1 MKQKFQLIFFHRVEK
16 GKALATYAESHS
28 LDSIISSNR
37 CTAPHCEVK
46 APTVRRSKGGFNL
59 ARNNNSGNKQGKAM
73 KYLIKA
79 DIKINGTVQRK
90 DIIGAIMGQTEG
102 LLGDD
107 LELRKL
113 QKTARVGHVD
123 VEMETKGGKVHG
135 MILIPSSMDNVETAI
150 IGSALETIDRIGP
163 CQAIITV
170 VEISDVR
177 ATKRTAVVDRA
188 KELLLA
194 LVNSGE
200 AASKTVVEEVRSVL
214 TVGTATN
221 FHGLTCGPNVQSS
234 DSLIIVEGRNDV
246 INLLN
251 CGVKNAISADG
262 AGNIKQ
268 ELIDLANGKQSV
280 TLAIDG
286 DRGGEMLF
294 RQLNAILKVDFVAQA
309 PVGQEWELLPQKTI
323 TKTLS
328 MKEDVAKFAKKM
340 DAQDKEDEAKHGTSN
355 DEWAEEMENVYES
368 EIAPAEIQEMF
379 DYQDNLGKNKAMF
392 VLADGTVSE
401 EMGAA
406 SIAKSAAGTEGVQAL
421 IINGPINDRIQ
432 EIASEASIPT
442 VVGTKPGKGFNA
454 SSDAESWFSEMH
466 R

>member
-1 MKQKFQLIFFHRVEK
+1 M
-16 GKALATYAESHS
+16 
-28 LDSIISSNR
+28 
-37 CTAPHCEVK
+37 
-46 APTVRRSKGGFNL
+46 
-59 ARNNNSGNKQGKAM
+59 ARKNHSGNKQGKAM

-79 DIKINGTVQRK
+79 DIKVNGTVQRK

-102 LLGDD
+102 LLGDE

-113 QKTARVGHVD
+113 QRTARVGHVD
-123 VEMETKGGKVHG
+123 VETETKGGKVHG
-135 MILIPSSMDNVETAI
+135 LILIPSSMDNVETAI

-163 CQAIITV
+163 CQAKITV

-188 KELLLA
+188 KELLLQ

-221 FHGLTCGPNVQSS
+221 YHGLTCGPNVQSS
-234 DSLIIVEGRNDV
+234 SSLIIVEGRNDV

-262 AGNIKQ
+262 AGDIKQ
-268 ELIDLANGKQSV
+268 ELIDLANGKESV

-294 RQLNAILKVDFVAQA
+294 RQLHAILRVDFVAQA
-309 PVGQEWELLPQKTI
+309 PAGQEWELLPQKTI
-323 TKTLS
+323 TKSLS
-328 MKEDVAKFAKKM
+328 MKVEVAKFEKKM
-340 DAQDKEDEAKHGTSN
+340 AKEDKEDKKKHGGS
-355 DEWAEEMENVYES
+355 DKGEWAEEMPEVFES
-368 EIAPAEIQEMF
+368 EVAPAEIQEMF
-379 DYQDNLGKNKAMF
+379 DHLDALGKNKAMF
-392 VLADGTVSE
+392 VLADGSVGE

-406 SIAKSAAGTEGVQAL
+406 AIAKSASSTEGVKVL
-421 IINGPINDRIQ
+421 IINGPVNERLQ
-432 EIASEASIPT
+432 EIASEASIET
-442 VVGTKPGKGFNA
+442 VIGTKPGKGF
-454 SSDAESWFSEMH
+454 SKDGDAKSWFSEMH

>member
-1 MKQKFQLIFFHRVEK
+1 
-16 GKALATYAESHS
+16 
-28 LDSIISSNR
+28 
-37 CTAPHCEVK
+37 
-46 APTVRRSKGGFNL
+46 
-59 ARNNNSGNKQGKAM
+59 M

-79 DIKINGTVQRK
+79 DIKVNGTVQRK

-102 LLGDD
+102 LLGDE

-113 QKTARVGHVD
+113 QRTARVGHVD
-123 VEMETKGGKVHG
+123 VETETKGGKVHG
-135 MILIPSSMDNVETAI
+135 LILIPSSMDNVETAI

-163 CQAIITV
+163 CQAKITV

-188 KELLLA
+188 KELLLQ

-221 FHGLTCGPNVQSS
+221 YHGLTCGPNVQSS
-234 DSLIIVEGRNDV
+234 SSLIIVEGRNDV

-262 AGNIKQ
+262 AGDIKQ
-268 ELIDLANGKQSV
+268 ELIDLANGKESV

-294 RQLNAILKVDFVAQA
+294 RQLHAILRVDFVAQA
-309 PVGQEWELLPQKTI
+309 PAGQEWELLPQKTI
-323 TKTLS
+323 TKSLS
-328 MKEDVAKFAKKM
+328 MKVEVAKFEKKM
-340 DAQDKEDEAKHGTSN
+340 AKEDKEDKKKHGGS
-355 DEWAEEMENVYES
+355 DKGEWAEEMPEVFES
-368 EIAPAEIQEMF
+368 EVAPAEIQEMF
-379 DYQDNLGKNKAMF
+379 DHLDALGKNKAMF
-392 VLADGTVSE
+392 VLADGSVGE

-406 SIAKSAAGTEGVQAL
+406 AIAKSASSTEGVKAL
-421 IINGPINDRIQ
+421 IINGPVNERLQ
-432 EIASEASIPT
+432 EIASEASIET
-442 VVGTKPGKGFNA
+442 VIGTKPGKGF
-454 SSDAESWFSEMH
+454 SKDGDAKSWFSEMH